1 MAKILVV
8 DDDKDILRLMQFTLE
23 KSGHKVLL
31 ANNGPQGL
39 DLLRSS
45 PPDLII
51 ADIMMPEMTG
61 YEFTRQVRETPG
73 AKNLPLLIYSAR
85 FQPIDKQTAIE
96 AGATDYLP
104 KNVSPGEIINRIN
117 SLLQSGDAAKT
128 AQANPLLAFF
138 SLRGGVGVTCL
149 AVNVGVALALS
160 RKQPVSLIDL
170 NPTAGHTG
178 LMLNLRPKYTLQ
190 NITKAETPYTDE
202 FILSCFTQH
211 TSGVQLLASPLISD
225 TPPDPEKTK
234 TAIRQLRPLFACN
247 LVDLP
252 HTVTAI
258 TDEALLKNVTKLVL
272 ILSPDVPSLQSA
284 AAATQILNKQGVDP
298 QKIVPVLNRNT
309 PVPGLSAEAI
319 EKTLRRPLAAEI
331 PFEPKM
337 LPAINNGNPLVLYSP
352 QSVATTAIAQLAA
365 KLIK

>member
-23 KSGHKVLL
+23 KSGHTVLL
-31 ANNGPQGL
+31 ATNGPQGL
-39 DLLRSS
+39 DLLKSS

-73 AKNLPLLIYSAR
+73 AKKLPLLIYSAR

-104 KNVSPGEIINRIN
+104 KNISPGEIISRIN
-117 SLLQSGDAAKT
+117 SLLQPGDT
-128 AQANPLLAFF
+128 AQASQANPLLAFF
-138 SLRGGVGVTCL
+138 SLRGGVGVTSL

-160 RKQPVSLIDL
+160 RKQPVSLTDL
-170 NPTAGHTG
+170 SPVAGHTG

-190 NITKAETPYTDE
+190 SIIKTDPPYTDE
-202 FILSCFTQH
+202 FIRSCLTPH
-211 TSGVQLLASPLISD
+211 PSGVQLLASPLISEAL
-225 TPPDPEKTK
+225 PDPEKVR
-234 TAIRQLRPLFACN
+234 TAIRQLRPLFAYN
-247 LVDLP
+247 LVDLS
-252 HTVTAI
+252 HTVAAI
-258 TDEALLKNVTKLVL
+258 TNESLLNVTKLVL
-272 ILSPDVPSLQSA
+272 VLSPDVPSLQSA
-284 AAATQILNKQGVDP
+284 AAATQLLNKQGVDP
-298 QKIVPVLNRNT
+298 QKIVAVLNRNT
-309 PVPGLSAEAI
+309 PVPGLSAETI
-319 EKTLRRPLAAEI
+319 EKTLRRSLAAEI

-365 KLIK
+365 KLIR